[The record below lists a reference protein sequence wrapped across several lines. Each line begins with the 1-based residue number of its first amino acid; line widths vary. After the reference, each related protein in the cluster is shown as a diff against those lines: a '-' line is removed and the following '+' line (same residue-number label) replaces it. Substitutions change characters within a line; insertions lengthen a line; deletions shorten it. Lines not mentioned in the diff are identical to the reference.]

1 MRLDLKYVSL
11 PTWMSSPVSPRKAG
25 TVKLAL
31 TFLFAMSRS
40 ASSDVP
46 SSGSDWPSAETV
58 PDTVSSRWTLF
69 ASAEPLTVDELQEHV
84 GEGDIE
90 VALGQLALHYE
101 GRGIEL
107 VERGGRWHFQTAP
120 DLAHLLRRTREEPRR
135 LSRAATETLA
145 IIAYH
150 EPVSRAEIEAIRGV
164 QISKG
169 TLDVLMEAGW
179 VRTAGRRES
188 PGRPLLYATTQEFL
202 THFGLASRRDLP
214 GIDDLKAAGLL
225 DPLDDGV
232 LEALGQLQ
240 LESEEEQD

>member
-1 MRLDLKYVSL
+1 MDEFIRSVE
-11 PTWMSSPVSPRKAG
+11 A
-25 TVKLAL
+25 TV
-31 TFLFAMSRS
+31 
-40 ASSDVP
+40 
-46 SSGSDWPSAETV
+46 
-58 PDTVSSRWTLF
+58 F
-69 ASAEPLTVDELQEHV
+69 ASAEPLSVDEVALNV
-84 GEGDIE
+84 GEGD
-90 VALGQLALHYE
+90 VAAALAELAERYQGH
-101 GRGIEL
+101 GIEL

-179 VRTAGRRES
+179 VRTAGRRDS
-188 PGRPLLYATTQEFL
+188 PGRPLLYATTSDFL
-202 THFGLASRRDLP
+202 THFGLASRKDLP

-225 DPLDDGV
+225 DPLDEAALQLDLDGD
-232 LEALGQLQ
+232 LEDE
-240 LESEEEQD
+240 LESETEGD

>member
-1 MRLDLKYVSL
+1 MERPDDFLRAVE
-11 PTWMSSPVSPRKAG
+11 A
-25 TVKLAL
+25 TV
-31 TFLFAMSRS
+31 F
-40 ASSDVP
+40 ASS
-46 SSGSDWPSAETV
+46 
-58 PDTVSSRWTLF
+58 
-69 ASAEPLTVDELQEHV
+69 EPLSEAEIQAHV
-84 GEGDIE
+84 GQGD
-90 VALGQLALHYE
+90 VGSALKALAQNYA

-107 VERGGRWHFQTAP
+107 VERGGRWHFQTAA

-188 PGRPLLYATTQEFL
+188 PGRPLLYATTTDFL
-202 THFGLASRRDLP
+202 THFGLTSRRDLP

-225 DPLDDGV
+225 DPLD
-232 LEALGQLQ
+232 EAALQSLGQLQ
-240 LESEEEQD
+240 LESEGDED

>member
-1 MRLDLKYVSL
+1 MDEFIRSVE
-11 PTWMSSPVSPRKAG
+11 A
-25 TVKLAL
+25 TV
-31 TFLFAMSRS
+31 
-40 ASSDVP
+40 
-46 SSGSDWPSAETV
+46 
-58 PDTVSSRWTLF
+58 F
-69 ASAEPLTVDELQEHV
+69 ASAEPLSVDDVALHV
-84 GEGDIE
+84 GEGD
-90 VALGQLALHYE
+90 VAAALAELAERYQGH
-101 GRGIEL
+101 GIEL
-107 VERGGRWHFQTAP
+107 VERGERWHFQTAP
-120 DLAHLLRRTREEPRR
+120 DLAHILRRTREEPRR